1 MISKTGEIAIRITA
15 GIIFLFLLV
24 KLGFRMAGI

>member
-15 GIIFLFLLV
+15 GLIFLFLV
-24 KLGFRMAGI
+24 VRLGFHLAGL